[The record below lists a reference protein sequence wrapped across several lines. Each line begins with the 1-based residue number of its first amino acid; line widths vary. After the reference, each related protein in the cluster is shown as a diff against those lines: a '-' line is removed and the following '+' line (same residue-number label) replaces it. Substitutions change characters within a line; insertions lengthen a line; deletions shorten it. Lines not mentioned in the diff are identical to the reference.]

1 MQLTGRSEGPATN
14 LIQRAQY
21 ILIGTLACVAVAAF
35 GHFLQQLN
43 VNVNPLV
50 WAGTAIISALLC
62 FTIAANVLVRFHGTG
77 SRMSL
82 LLGITFAVSGLI
94 HLTSIAEFYQRSLIH
109 GQQSRVLLSWM
120 VGQTLLGLILLCG
133 TALDD
138 HLPWP
143 RESRRVIFAG
153 MAVILAAMLLTTVFY
168 FMIPNVPPLR
178 IGSALPRLLDLLP
191 ASLFIAAAVVL
202 RRFKDRERFAFDRV
216 LVWAAGMS
224 AASHVIASQSVR
236 LFDVP
241 EAAAQIF
248 TAIICVV
255 LLGATLYDNARL
267 FYQVKTLATI
277 DSLTGLANYRTMV
290 DVLQSELERSG
301 RTNRSFA
308 LLLLDLDG
316 LKRINDQYGHLTG
329 SRALCRVAAILQSN
343 GRSIDTAARY
353 GGDEFALV
361 LPETRE
367 IAARQVAER
376 IQARLREDTEA
387 PPLTVS
393 IGVATFPSSGT
404 SARALLESADR
415 ALYVMKARSKK
426 VRSRKPVQ

>member
-1 MQLTGRSEGPATN
+1 LLAEN
-14 LIQRAQY
+14 LIRRTQY
-21 ILIGTLACVAVAAF
+21 VLIGTLACGAVAAF
-35 GHFLQQLN
+35 GRFLQQLN

-82 LLGITFAVSGLI
+82 LLGLTFAISGLI
-94 HLTSIAEFYQRSLIH
+94 HLGSIVEFYQRSLIH

-120 VGQTLLGLILLCG
+120 VGQTVLGVILLCG
-133 TALDD
+133 TALDE

-143 RESRRVIFAG
+143 REPRRVIFAG
-153 MAVILAAMLLTTVFY
+153 IAVIMAATLLTTVFY
-168 FMIPNVPPLR
+168 FLIPNVPPLR
-178 IGSALPRLLDLLP
+178 IGGALPRLLDLLP
-191 ASLFIAAAVVL
+191 ASIFVAAAVVL
-202 RRFKDRERFAFDRV
+202 RKFKDRERFVFDRV

-224 AASHVIASQSVR
+224 AVSHVIASQSTR

-241 EAAAQIF
+241 EATAQIF
-248 TAIICVV
+248 TAVICVG
-255 LLGATLYDNARL
+255 LLGATLIDNARL
-267 FYQVKTLATI
+267 FYQVKTLATR
-277 DSLTGLANYRTMV
+277 DSLTGLANYRTLV
-290 DVLQSELERSG
+290 DILQSELERSG

-367 IAARQVAER
+367 IAAKQVAER
-376 IQARLREDTEA
+376 IQARLREDSEA
-387 PPLTVS
+387 PSLSLS
-393 IGVATFPSSGT
+393 IGVATFPYSGT
-404 SARALLESADR
+404 SARALLEAADR
-415 ALYVMKARSKK
+415 ALYEMKARSKK
-426 VRSRKPVQ
+426 GRPRKPVR